1 MDLETT
7 YREQLKSTGEDL
19 DREGLVKTPKRAA
32 KALKDLTQGYNQN
45 VDELVNQAIFE
56 SSSDELV
63 LVKDIEFYSLCEHHM
78 LPFFG
83 KCSVAYIPKGKVIGL
98 SKIPRIVDMYARR
111 FQIQEELTYQI
122 ATTIEKVLEPLGVGV
137 ICEAQH
143 FCMLMRGVQ
152 KQNASMLTS
161 TMLGVF
167 RNDPSARLE
176 LLNLLKS

>member
-1 MDLETT
+1 MKLEET
-7 YREQLKSTGEDL
+7 YAQQLKATGEDL
-19 DREGLVKTPKRAA
+19 EREGLVKTPKRAA
-32 KALKDLTQGYNQN
+32 KALLDLTQGYNQDVN
-45 VDELVNQAIFE
+45 KLVNKAIFE
-56 SSSDELV
+56 SNSDELV

-83 KCSVAYIPKGKVIGL
+83 KCSVAYIPKGRVIGL

-122 ATTIEKVLEPLGVGV
+122 ATTIQEVLEPLGVAV

-167 RNDPSARLE
+167 RDDPSARME
-176 LLNLLKS
+176 LLSLLK

>member
-1 MDLETT
+1 MNLEKT
-7 YREQLKSTGEDL
+7 YEEQLKSTGEDL
-19 DREGLVKTPKRAA
+19 NREGLLKTPKRAA
-32 KALKDLTQGYNQN
+32 KALKDLTQGYNQD
-45 VDELVNQAIFE
+45 VHKLVNKAIFK
-56 SSSDELV
+56 SNSDELV
-63 LVKDIEFYSLCEHHM
+63 IVKDIEFYSLCEHHM

-83 KCSVAYIPKGKVIGL
+83 KCHVAYIPKGQVIGL

-111 FQIQEELTYQI
+111 FQIQEELTFQI
-122 ATTIEKVLEPLGVGV
+122 ATTLQEVLEPLGVAV

-167 RNDPSARLE
+167 REDPSARME
-176 LLNLLKS
+176 LLNLLK